1 MIYARSVHA
10 LSRACFMQHAEP
22 LQRTHELFQTGS
34 AGPRHFLRQRRLPN
48 LCRSPF
54 LRFCAHFQSTGE
66 PHKKFSQHSKQGHA
80 LTAAPSLAFQANH
93 EPFIAKFHQQSKKNF
108 LFGVD
113 TWKIVPI
120 VRVCFSG
127 THSQGR
133 RS

>member
-10 LSRACFMQHAEP
+10 LSRACFMQHAGP

-34 AGPRHFLRQRRLPN
+34 AGPRHFLRKGV
-48 LCRSPF
+48 CRTSAALHSSDSAHIFRAPGSP
-54 LRFCAHFQSTGE
+54 T
-66 PHKKFSQHSKQGHA
+66 KKFSQRSKQGHA

-108 LFGVD
+108 LCGVD

>member
-1 MIYARSVHA
+1 MHVPFMRFPAHVSCNMPNHFSERMNSSGRALPGRGISYAKGV
-10 LSRACFMQHAEP
+10 
-22 LQRTHELFQTGS
+22 
-34 AGPRHFLRQRRLPN
+34 
-48 LCRSPF
+48 CRSSAA
-54 LRFCAHFQSTGE
+54 LHSSDSAHIFRAPGSPT
-66 PHKKFSQHSKQGHA
+66 KKFSQRSKQGHA